1 MILAV
6 LSCFALRLAH
16 AVKFA
21 NIGFL
26 SKRRNSVL
34 FNHMQ
39 LRDCQSVIDLTDC
52 AGSTSL
58 LQFFLMVLA

>member
-1 MILAV
+1 MILGV
-6 LSCFALRLAH
+6 LSRFALKLER
-16 AVKFA
+16 AVKFT

-39 LRDCQSVIDLTDC
+39 LQDCQSVIDLTDC
-52 AGSTSL
+52 SKSTSL